1 MNTTIIKQLAQQHG
15 FALCKITR
23 PVINEDNR
31 SALLNWIAAAHFADM
46 TWMNESVRLARR
58 LNPASMLDAVQSVI
72 VLGMPYQACNHPP
85 QNTFPAQGMI
95 AAYAQGHD
103 YHDVMKKKMRAF
115 CCELANHADH
125 LAPDQR
131 IYVDTAPVLEHALA
145 ESAGLGWLGKHSL
158 SIDRYYGSWFML
170 GEVFTTALL
179 AVDDPVAAHCG
190 SCTACINQ
198 CPTAAIVAPMVVDA
212 RRCISWLTIEF
223 KGFIP
228 QALRPLIG
236 LHIYGCD
243 DCQSCCPWNRDV
255 VAAKQYFL
263 ERRDENILPELAS
276 LLVLDDTAFRQRF
289 KKSPVK
295 RTGRAAFVRNVCIAA
310 GNAKDLSLSAPLSL
324 LLNDDAIIVRGHAAW
339 ALARLAVDGQEHSK
353 VLDQLEQSL
362 RQEKEPQVQAEL
374 SSACEYIRSFA

>member
-1 MNTTIIKQLAQQHG
+1 MNTTTVKQLAQQHG
-15 FALCKITR
+15 FALCRITR
-23 PVINEDNR
+23 PIINETNR
-31 SALLNWIAAAHFADM
+31 AALLDWIAAGHFADM
-46 TWMNESVRLARR
+46 AWMTESIRLERR
-58 LNPASMLDAVQSVI
+58 LDPASMLEAVQSVI
-72 VLGMPYQACNHPP
+72 VLGMPYQAYD
-85 QNTFPAQGMI
+85 QAARTTTPAQGMI
-95 AAYAQGHD
+95 AAYALGDD
-103 YHDVMKKKMRAF
+103 YHDVMKKKMHAF
-115 CCELANHADH
+115 CRDLVNHVDDVV
-125 LAPDQR
+125 PDQR

-158 SIDRYYGSWFML
+158 SIDRDYGSWFML

-243 DCQSCCPWNRDV
+243 DCQSCCPWNQDV
-255 VAAKQYFL
+255 VVAKQYFL

-324 LLNDDAIIVRGHAAW
+324 LLNDDSIIVRGHAAW
-339 ALARLAVDGQEHSK
+339 ALARLAVDGEEYGK

-374 SSACEYIRSFA
+374 SSACEYMRSFA